1 MKPDVSNRAFD
12 FKVLFFLVALNL
24 TVSISFAQD
33 IPQSYLQYEG
43 LPIGEVVF
51 ENDTIPV
58 FMLKDVAV
66 FQKIIFKNDR
76 HKHQYTKLVRD
87 VKKTLPYAR
96 LCRDK
101 VAEMEYKLSL
111 IPNERDKETFLDSA
125 EEELF
130 KEFEKPL
137 RKLTFNQGRLLIKLV
152 DRETGDTT
160 YDLIKDLKGNFSA
173 FVWQSVARMFGS
185 NLKSEYSADGEDSK
199 IESIIYLIDSGVY

>member
-1 MKPDVSNRAFD
+1 MKPSVRYRTFD
-12 FKVLFFLVALNL
+12 FKMLIFLGILNL
-24 TVSISFAQD
+24 IVLKANAQD
-33 IPQSYLQYEG
+33 TPQSYLQYEG
-43 LPIGEVVF
+43 LPIGETIF

-66 FQKIIFKNDR
+66 VQKIIFKNER
-76 HKHQYTKLVRD
+76 QKHQYTKLVRD
-87 VKKTLPYAR
+87 LKKTLPYAR

-111 IPNERDKETFLDSA
+111 IPDEKDKENFLDSA
-125 EEELF
+125 EKELF
-130 KEFEKPL
+130 NEFEKPL

-173 FVWQSVARMFGS
+173 FLWQSVARMFGS

-199 IESIIYLIDSGVY
+199 IESIIYLIDAGVY

>member
-76 HKHQYTKLVRD
+76 QKHQYTKLVRD